1 MRNPSIRALLALAAA
16 AVAAPTLAV
25 PPQSYFT
32 FGAARSGFD
41 AVAPAGCTLTSTN
54 DAATGGS
61 LGVGYAFSEHL
72 ALEFGFINL
81 GTLDALASCP
91 GPSTAVITAPDS
103 GLQLSGVVSLPL
115 GDAGDQRG
123 ATLFGRLGG
132 FSWSE
137 NAQSGVEP
145 IVGVG
150 LQWRFS
156 FNTALRIE
164 YDDFGDGLDA
174 IQLTLRWDY

>member
-1 MRNPSIRALLALAAA
+1 MPTFRTLLTLAATLAAGPALAA
-16 AVAAPTLAV
+16 

-32 FGAARSGFD
+32 FGATQSGYD
-41 AVAPAGCTLTSTN
+41 AVAPAGCSLTSVN
-54 DAATGGS
+54 DSATGGS
-61 LGVGYAFSEHL
+61 LGVGYAFNDHL
-72 ALEFGFINL
+72 ALEFGYINL
-81 GTLDALASCP
+81 GTLDALASCS
-91 GPSTAVITAPDS
+91 GPSTFVITAPDS
-103 GLQLSGVVSLPL
+103 GLQLSGILSLPR
-115 GDAGDQRG
+115 GDAGDARG

-145 IVGVG
+145 IVGLG

-156 FNTALRIE
+156 FNTALRVE

-174 IQLTLRWDY
+174 VQLTLRWDY